1 MSGHPAIKA
10 VAAAL
15 VTGVAMAGD
24 GERCTKGGAIP
35 DGGSIERTVEVPPA
49 PSPQV
54 ITGLRVRLEGTHP
67 WVGDLTAA
75 VIHPSGLAV
84 TLIDRPGIPSSGF
97 PGPWG
102 CGGDDF
108 RCTLSDDAAAA
119 IESTCSFGP
128 PPVLSGSL
136 RPNGP
141 LAALVGLPPGGAW
154 RIVVGDA
161 VAGDA
166 GSLALACL
174 ELSVAPDCNG
184 NGTPDADDIGSGAS
198 SDSDGDGVPDECAC
212 RADID
217 GDHDVDAADLAAML
231 AAWGPCPA
239 CPADLDR
246 DGEVTATD
254 LTSLLAGWGGC
265 GPG

>member
-1 MSGHPAIKA
+1 MSGALAIRA

-15 VTGVAMAGD
+15 VTGAAVAGD
-24 GERCTKGGAIP
+24 GEWCGSGAAIP
-35 DGGSIERTVEVPPA
+35 DGGSLERLIAVPPPA
-49 PSPQV
+49 APQV
-54 ITGLRVRLEGTHP
+54 ITGVRVRLEGTHP

-75 VIHPSGLAV
+75 IVHPSGLAV
-84 TLIDRPGIPSSGF
+84 TLIDRPGIPSNGF

-108 RCTLSDDAAAA
+108 RCTLSDEAAAA

-128 PPVLSGSL
+128 PPVLTGSL

-141 LAALVGLPPGGAW
+141 LAALVGLPPDGVW

-174 ELSVAPDCNG
+174 ELSVSPDCNG
-184 NGTPDADDIGSGAS
+184 NGTPDANDIASGAS
-198 SDSDGDGVPDECAC
+198 VDTDGDGVPDECDC
-212 RADID
+212 SSDID
-217 GDHDVDAADLAAML
+217 GDGDVDAADLAAIL
-231 AAWGPCPA
+231 AAWGPCSG
-239 CPADLDR
+239 CPADLDG
-246 DGEVTATD
+246 DGAVAATD
-254 LTSLLAGWGGC
+254 LTSLLAGWGDC
-265 GPG
+265 GQG